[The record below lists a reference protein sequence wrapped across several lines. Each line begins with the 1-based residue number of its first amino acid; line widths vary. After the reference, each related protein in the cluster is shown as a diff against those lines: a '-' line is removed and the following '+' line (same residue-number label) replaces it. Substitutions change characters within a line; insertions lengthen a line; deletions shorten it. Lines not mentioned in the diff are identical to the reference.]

1 MTSLTRQEARAALA
15 VELPWPHKDLSP
27 NARVHWSVKAKATRK
42 ARRDAYYA
50 AKAAGIGEMD
60 AKEFRVTTFFSPPGR
75 HSYDEDNLKARCK
88 ALYDGIADALGM
100 DDKLFR
106 HQPVVIGAPIKGGR
120 VVVEIEPVDTWEHI
134 SEPLARVIASIPSPK
149 RGAA

>member
-1 MTSLTRQEARAALA
+1 MVRI
-15 VELPWPHKDLSP
+15 ELGWPHKHLSP
-27 NARVHWSVKAKATRK
+27 NARAHWAAKAKATRT
-42 ARRDAYYA
+42 ARREAYYA

-88 ALYDGIADALGM
+88 ALYDGIADALGL

-120 VVVEIEPVDTWEHI
+120 VVVEIEPADTWEHI
-134 SEPLARVIASIPSPK
+134 SEPLKRVVANMVVKHREAS
-149 RGAA
+149 